1 MIRTTGKT
9 KTKAQI
15 LINFKNSYKNKGK
28 FEKKSKGEIER
39 KKSYIQKIEIS
50 SATSR

>member
-9 KTKAQI
+9 KTKARI
-15 LINFKNSYKNKGK
+15 LINFKSSHKNKGK

-39 KKSYIQKIEIS
+39 KKVIHLENRNIKCHE
-50 SATSR
+50 